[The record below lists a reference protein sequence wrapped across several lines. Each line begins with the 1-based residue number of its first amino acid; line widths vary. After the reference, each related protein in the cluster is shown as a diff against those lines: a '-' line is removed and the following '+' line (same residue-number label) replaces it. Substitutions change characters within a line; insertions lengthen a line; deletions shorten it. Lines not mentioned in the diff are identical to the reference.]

1 MRPVYSSECPLTY
14 SYATVISIIKSHP
27 FTQIGLFILCPVPPH
42 MVDTQYVNMAWSI
55 QPSHVV
61 DLKKKKKVKPEK
73 ISLFNFIRAIVQTLD
88 SLILS
93 PH

>member
-14 SYATVISIIKSHP
+14 SYATGISIIKSHP
-27 FTQIGLFILCPVPPH
+27 LTQIDLFILHPVPPH

-61 DLKKKKKVKPEK
+61 DFLKRGGGVKMAEE
-73 ISLFNFIRAIVQTLD
+73 
-88 SLILS
+88 
-93 PH
+93 